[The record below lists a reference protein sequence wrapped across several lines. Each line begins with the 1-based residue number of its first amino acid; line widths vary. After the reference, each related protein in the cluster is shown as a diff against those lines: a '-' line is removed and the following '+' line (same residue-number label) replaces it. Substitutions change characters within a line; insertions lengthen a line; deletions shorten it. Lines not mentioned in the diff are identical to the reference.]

1 MHEQEMLQ
9 IWGKTAEKTGARR
22 PLLFHMLDGAAV
34 AGLVSAICIG
44 LVLSGARCWRH

>member
-1 MHEQEMLQ
+1 MNEQEILL

-22 PLLFHMLDGAAV
+22 PLLFHMLYVAAV
-34 AGLVSAICIG
+34 ASLVSATCIG